1 MPLVNKFKSLPPISS
16 RSFHAAEKHFVTQ
29 NNLVKDVLFDIKLK
43 QDELFRRIE
52 QADNG
57 INENIN
63 AKYDAIDASLRTEA
77 ERNRLRMEALMK
89 RAYPE
94 DSPAEIRRRIF
105 PCFQKPRETRIMQK
119 ANARLVFE
127 LDALCKKGKSPL
139 LDIVRLID
147 RRTITKRVHPLG

>member
-1 MPLVNKFKSLPPISS
+1 MSLINKFKSLPPISS

-89 RAYPE
+89 RALPGRFACRNSSQDFSLLSE
-94 DSPAEIRRRIF
+94 AEGNAHHAEGKRASCVRAR
-105 PCFQKPRETRIMQK
+105 CALQKRQI
-119 ANARLVFE
+119 
-127 LDALCKKGKSPL
+127 S
-139 LDIVRLID
+139 LIGH
-147 RRTITKRVHPLG
+147 RSAH

>member
-1 MPLVNKFKSLPPISS
+1 MSLINKFKSLLPISS
-16 RSFHAAEKHFVTQ
+16 RSFHAAENHFVTQ
-29 NNLVKDVLFDIKLK
+29 NNLVKDELFDIKLK

-105 PCFQKPRETRIMQK
+105 PCFQKPRETRASCRRQT
-119 ANARLVFE
+119 RV
-127 LDALCKKGKSPL
+127 LCSS
-139 LDIVRLID
+139 
-147 RRTITKRVHPLG
+147 

>member
-1 MPLVNKFKSLPPISS
+1 M
-16 RSFHAAEKHFVTQ
+16 
-29 NNLVKDVLFDIKLK
+29 K

-105 PCFQKPRETRIMQK
+105 PCFQKPRETRASCRRQT
-119 ANARLVFE
+119 RV
-127 LDALCKKGKSPL
+127 LCSS
-139 LDIVRLID
+139 
-147 RRTITKRVHPLG
+147 